1 MKNLIIPHDWIKHT
15 ARFALAGGLGLLAG
29 CSSPSSETKTTTTA
43 ATPPAPSR
51 VVLRQDKPMDGVWL
65 TNDFTFKGYD
75 TLYITAPVFAAKER
89 PNEVDIRAMAMRVL
103 VEQLESCLRETKVF
117 GNVTVRGDTVKPAS
131 RTLQLRNTVV
141 EYERGGNI
149 GRAMAGLFGG
159 GQPVI
164 KVRGEFFEGDKL
176 MGVYELRRSGV
187 SDEAKWLGAGK
198 SDEEIQSHDIHVAAT
213 DLATFVKRTA
223 QVP

>member
-1 MKNLIIPHDWIKHT
+1 MKNPLIPHRWIKNL

-29 CSSPSSETKTTTTA
+29 CASTSSDS
-43 ATPPAPSR
+43 TPAPAPSPAR
-51 VVLRQDKPMDGVWL
+51 VTLRSDPPMDGVWL
-65 TNDFTFKGYD
+65 TNNFAFKGYD

-89 PNEVDIRAMAMRVL
+89 ANEVDIRNLAMRVL
-103 VEQLESCLRETKVF
+103 VEQLESCLREAKVF
-117 GNVTVRGDTVKPAS
+117 SNVTVRADTIKPAT
-131 RTLQLRNTVV
+131 RTLQLRNTVI

-164 KVRGEFFEGDKL
+164 KVRGEFFDGDQL
-176 MGVYELRRSGV
+176 MGVYELKRSGV

-198 SDEEIQSHDIHVAAT
+198 SDEEIQAHDIHMLAT
-213 DLATFVKRTA
+213 DLATYIKRIA